1 MKKYSEIP
9 FEPHCYITSR
19 ACPNGWTAEWL
30 EKNGFPTRP
39 VYTVGHDQSKVEVA
53 LKSGIKWFVDD
64 RFENFVA
71 LNEAG
76 ICCFLWDAPH
86 NQRYEVGFKR
96 IYSFKDLFRLF
107 IYIYSDYSNIFIQII
122 QIYLFRLFKYIS

>member
-1 MKKYSEIP
+1 MNVKPKIKASEIP

-19 ACPNGWTAEWL
+19 ACPNEWTAEWL

-64 RFENFVA
+64 RFENFVT
-71 LNEAG
+71 LNDAG

-96 IYSFKDLFRLF
+96 IYSFKDLP
-107 IYIYSDYSNIFIQII
+107 IFN
-122 QIYLFRLFKYIS
+122 